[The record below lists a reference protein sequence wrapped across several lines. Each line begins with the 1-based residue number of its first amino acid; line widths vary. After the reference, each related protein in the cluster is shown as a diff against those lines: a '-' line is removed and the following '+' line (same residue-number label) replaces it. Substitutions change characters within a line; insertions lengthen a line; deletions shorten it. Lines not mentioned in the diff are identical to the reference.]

1 MTKKETFMEQ
11 VSPTRMNLIQ
21 RKLQIKMAQQGVD
34 LLKNKRDA
42 LIREFFELVK
52 PLVRLREDLNAK
64 LARAGWNLFLASS
77 YEGEERV
84 RSAGMAAKDNY
95 SVKTTSRN
103 LWGIRIRGIEPSPR
117 KRTPLERGYALS
129 GVSARID
136 QAAESFEELTDTILK
151 LAPVEQKL
159 RKFGEETKKTTRRV
173 NALEQALIP
182 RLIAEKRYIQQALE
196 EREREDVFRLKHIKR
211 KR

>member
-1 MTKKETFMEQ
+1 
-11 VSPTRMNLIQ
+11 MNLIQ
-21 RKLQIKMAQQGVD
+21 RKLQIKMAKQGVD

-52 PLVRLREDLNAK
+52 PLVALREELNKK
-64 LARAGWNLFLASS
+64 LALAGWNLFLAAA
-77 YEGEERV
+77 YDGEERL
-84 RSAGMAAKDNY
+84 RSAGMAAKDNF
-95 SVKTTSRN
+95 SVKTTARN
-103 LWGIRIRGIEPSPR
+103 LWGIRIRDIEPSSKR
-117 KRTPLERGYALS
+117 KRMPLERGYSLS

-136 QAAESFEELTDTILK
+136 QAADSFEELVDTILR
-151 LAPVEQKL
+151 LVPGEQKL
-159 RKFGEETKKTTRRV
+159 KKFGEETKKTTRRV

-182 RLIAEKRYIQQALE
+182 RLVAERRYISQVLE

>member
-1 MTKKETFMEQ
+1 
-11 VSPTRMNLIQ
+11 MNLIQ
-21 RKLQIKMAQQGVD
+21 RKLQIKMAKQGVD

-52 PLVRLREDLNAK
+52 PLVALREELNAK
-64 LARAGWNLFLASS
+64 LSRAGWNLFLASS

-84 RSAGMAAKDNY
+84 RSAGMAAKDNFT
-95 SVKTTSRN
+95 VKTKNRN
-103 LWGIRIRGIEPSPR
+103 LWGIRIRDIEPTPR
-117 KRTPLERGYALS
+117 KRSPLERGYAVS
-129 GVSARID
+129 GVGARID
-136 QAAESFEELTDTILK
+136 QAADAFEELIDTVLK

-159 RKFGEETKKTTRRV
+159 KKFGEETKKTTRRV

-182 RLIAEKRYIQQALE
+182 RLISERRYIQQVLE